1 MKHRIEGVELMPRRR
16 LSDNRWLPIVLQ
28 SFRLA
33 SMLTAT
39 GMGLGL
45 LELGGADAIRNDYK
59 KPREVAEDN
68 KMSYLRR
75 MR

>member
-16 LSDNRWLPIVLQ
+16 LSENRWFPIVLQ

-59 KPREVAEDN
+59 KPREVAEGN
-68 KMSYLRR
+68 KTTK
-75 MR
+75 